1 MIVGGG
7 PVGLATAL
15 YAVRAG
21 LVPLV
26 LEPRVG
32 ARVDKAC
39 GEGLMPGAVAALRGL
54 GVEVGGR
61 PITGIRYVHQHRSVT
76 ADFRAGPGRGV
87 RRTELHAA
95 MSAATRAAGVQV
107 VRDAMAGLTQSTS
120 GVRVRLAGSARAVEA
135 GYAVAAD
142 GLHSPTRRSL
152 GLDRQVR
159 GPRRHG
165 LRRHFRVAPWTDHVE
180 VHWGAHS
187 EAYVT
192 PVGDDLVG
200 VAVLTAQR
208 RGWQPELAQFPALLH
223 RLDGAE
229 AVTGVRGAGPLR
241 QRVSSR
247 ALGRVLLVGDAGGY
261 VDALTGEGIA
271 VGLAQ
276 AAVAIDSIATGR
288 PERYPA
294 AAARVSRSSTILT
307 AGMLAATRPHGGRR
321 MVLGAATRAPWLFG
335 RAVDVLTHV
344 GPERG
349 PIRAAAARPA

>member
-1 MIVGGG
+1 MIIGGG

-15 YAVRAG
+15 YAVKAG

-32 ARVDKAC
+32 DRVDKAC
-39 GEGLMPGAVAALRGL
+39 GEGLMPGAVVALRDL
-54 GVEVGGR
+54 GVGIGGR

-76 ADFRAGPGRGV
+76 ADFRGGPGRGV
-87 RRTELHAA
+87 RRTDLHAA
-95 MSAATRAAGVQV
+95 MSEAARAAGVHM
-107 VRDAMAGLTQSTS
+107 VRGAMAGLTQSS
-120 GVRVRLAGSARAVEA
+120 SAVQVRLAGSGSPIEV

-142 GLHSPTRRSL
+142 GLHSPTRRLL
-152 GLDRQVR
+152 GLHRDAR

-165 LRRHFRVAPWTDHVE
+165 LRQHFRVAPWSDHVE
-180 VHWGAHS
+180 VHWGADS

-208 RGWQPELAQFPALLH
+208 RGWHQELARFPALLD
-223 RLDGAE
+223 RIDGAE

-241 QRVSSR
+241 QRVSAR

-261 VDALTGEGIA
+261 VDALTGEGLA

-276 AAVAIDSIATGR
+276 AAVAIDSIAAGR
-288 PERYPA
+288 PERYPWA
-294 AAARVSRSSTILT
+294 AAGVSRSSTILT
-307 AGMLAATRPHGGRR
+307 AGMLAATRTHGGRR
-321 MVLGAATRAPWLFG
+321 LVLGAATRAPWLFG
-335 RAVDVLTHV
+335 RAVDVLAHV
-344 GPERG
+344 GR
-349 PIRAAAARPA
+349 